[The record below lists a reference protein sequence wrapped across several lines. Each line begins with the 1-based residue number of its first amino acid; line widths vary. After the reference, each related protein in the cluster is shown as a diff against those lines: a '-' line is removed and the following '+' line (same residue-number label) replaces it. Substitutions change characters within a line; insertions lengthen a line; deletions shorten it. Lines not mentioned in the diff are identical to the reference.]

1 MKSTLARIA
10 LILAWGFAGCEQKS
24 PSGLPTVKM
33 EIGGRNFNL
42 EVARTAADQDK
53 GLMDRD
59 SLPDDHGMIF
69 IFPDDEI
76 RSFWMKNV
84 HFPLD
89 ILFLDSAGRVVSFH
103 QMRPYDENNTSSDY
117 PARYAIEL
125 NKGIADQLG
134 VKVGD
139 ELPLPPAPRA
149 TTQESPLRP
158 R

>member
-1 MKSTLARIA
+1 
-10 LILAWGFAGCEQKS
+10 
-24 PSGLPTVKM
+24 M
-33 EIGGRNFNL
+33 EIGGRKFTL
-42 EVARTAADQDK
+42 EVARTPAAQDK

-69 IFPDDEI
+69 VFPDDQV

-89 ILFLDSAGRVVSFH
+89 ILFLDSAGRVVSIH
-103 QMRPYDENNTSSDY
+103 QMRPYDENNTSSDS

-134 VKVGD
+134 IKVGD
-139 ELPLPPAPRA
+139 ELSLPPDARA
-149 TTQESPLRP
+149 TTQEAPVRP

>member
-1 MKSTLARIA
+1 M
-10 LILAWGFAGCEQKS
+10 Q
-24 PSGLPTVKM
+24 
-33 EIGGRNFNL
+33 IGKGKYIL
-42 EVARTAADQDK
+42 EVARTAEAQEK

-69 IFPDDEI
+69 VFADDQV
-76 RSFWMKNV
+76 RSFWMRNV

-89 ILFLDSAGRVVSFH
+89 ILFLDSGGKIVSIH

-125 NKGIADQLG
+125 NKGVADQAG

-139 ELPLPPAPRA
+139 GLTLPPAAASA
-149 TTQESPLRP
+149 TDQPTTRP
-158 R
+158 H